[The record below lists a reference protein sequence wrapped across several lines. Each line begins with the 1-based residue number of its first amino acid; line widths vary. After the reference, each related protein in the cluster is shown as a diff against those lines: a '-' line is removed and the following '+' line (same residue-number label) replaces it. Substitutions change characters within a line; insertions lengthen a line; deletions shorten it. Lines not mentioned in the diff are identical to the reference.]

1 MAKRPRGA
9 RTPRRARTTTHASAM
24 RKAIAFGK
32 RRADE
37 VVAARAR
44 ARSMARALPGANG
57 VLVAEGDSWFNYP
70 FFDVLSLLEGA
81 HNFRIESVAHFGDNL
96 EDMAYDAGQLTPLAR
111 KMENLQNDGRV
122 PRAVLLSGG
131 GNDIAG
137 NEFGLLLNHA
147 ASGLPALNARVVDG
161 IINER
166 LRSAMAALITII
178 GRLSEKYFGR
188 IVPVVLHGY
197 GHAVPDGRG
206 YLGGG
211 WFLPGP
217 WLEPGFRQKG
227 HTTLSANVGVVADL
241 IDTYNAMLESLV
253 AEPPFTHV
261 RYVNVRKLLSNDLS
275 GKAYRKSWDNELHP
289 TKAGFGLVADAFA
302 QVLLSL
308 KS

>member
-1 MAKRPRGA
+1 MAKRQ
-9 RTPRRARTTTHASAM
+9 RATTTTRAAAM
-24 RKAIAFGK
+24 KKAIAFGK

-37 VVAARAR
+37 VIAARAR
-44 ARSMARALPGANG
+44 ARTAAKGLPGASG

-70 FFDVLSLLEGA
+70 FHDVLSLLEST
-81 HNFRIESVAHFGDNL
+81 HNFRIESVAHYGDDL
-96 EDMAYDAGQLTPLAR
+96 EEMAYDASQLTPLAR
-111 KMENLQNDGRV
+111 KMENLQHDGRV

-137 NEFGLLLNHA
+137 DEFGMLLNHA
-147 ASGLPALNARVVDG
+147 ASGLPALNARIVDG
-161 IINER
+161 IVNDR
-166 LRSAMAALITII
+166 LRSALATLISTI
-178 GRLSEKYFGR
+178 GRLSQQYFKR
-188 IVPVVLHGY
+188 VVPVVLHGY

-211 WFLPGP
+211 WLLPGP

-227 HTTLSANVGVVADL
+227 HLTLSKNARAIADL

-253 AEPPFTHV
+253 AEPAFAHV
-261 RYVNVRKLLSNDLS
+261 HYVNVRTLLSNELP
-275 GKAYRKSWDNELHP
+275 GREYRKSWDNELHP